1 MKPSS
6 SVHQTSRPW
15 TLTLSNGLRVWGETR
30 PNSPTLAA
38 HLVVG
43 AGARHAPR
51 GQSGLPHFVEHVLFS
66 GSERWPER
74 QLHSVVHRLSG
85 ECGGYTAFDYAGYW
99 VRAPQENLTRALEW
113 LAQLVFHPTFPEH
126 KVTRERQ
133 AIARERALHDPQLL
147 RLLRRL
153 HVAEELADAIDER
166 LFGATTERALGSEAE
181 VGRLTRPDL
190 VDFHWRHYVSSN
202 AGLVLVGPLAQAEA
216 ADLAER
222 CFGEVAARSLPPATP
237 PVYPAGPHRL
247 EVRGPVAQGEVTLVV
262 GARTVG
268 AAHPDRPAL
277 EVLAEILR
285 ERLLAELRFRRG
297 LTYTPYAY
305 NVFYRD
311 SGYFASQV
319 TVLERHA
326 AWAYDTLR
334 GEIDAVRAGGLRKR
348 EVRAAV
354 RKLQSEA
361 VADGESG
368 CNRAEM
374 LADLILDWPDGAALP
389 DHLAAYG
396 AVKPEDVAEALK
408 RCDTRERRFE
418 GRQVPL
424 VELDRVKDVVCEA
437 KRVAILSVGLG
448 AAAFLWRRV
457 GAGAD

>member
-51 GQSGLPHFVEHVLFS
+51 GQSGLPHFIEHVLFS

-74 QLHSVVHRLSG
+74 QLHSVVHRMSG
-85 ECGGYTAFDYAGYW
+85 ECGGYTAFDSAGYW

-126 KVTRERQ
+126 KVTRERR

-181 VGRLTRPDL
+181 VGRLTRTEI

-202 AGLVLVGPLAQAEA
+202 AGLVLVGPLTQPEA

-222 CFGEVAARSLPPATP
+222 CFGDVAARSRPPATP
-237 PVYPAGPHRL
+237 PVYPAGPHRW
-247 EVRGPVAQGEVTLVV
+247 EVRGPVAQGEVTLAV

-311 SGYFASQV
+311 SGYFAYQV

-326 AWAYDTLR
+326 EWAYDTLR
-334 GEIDAVRAGGLRKR
+334 GEIDAVKAGGLRKR

-361 VADGESG
+361 ISDGENG
-368 CNRAEM
+368 RDRAEM
-374 LADLILDWPDGAALP
+374 LADLILDWPADAALP
-389 DHLAAYG
+389 HPIEAYAA
-396 AVKPEDVAEALK
+396 VTPEILTDVLK
-408 RCDTRERRFE
+408 RYDTPERRFE
-418 GRQVPL
+418 GRQIPL
-424 VELDRVKDVVCEA
+424 VALDRVKAAVHGA
-437 KRVAILSVGLG
+437 KQLAVMGLG
-448 AAAFLWRRV
+448 VGVAHLLWRQFESR
-457 GAGAD
+457 AN